1 MGTARSRQPQ
11 GPWLGG
17 SHATRMG
24 PHAQALA
31 LSNNMRGARCHNMR
45 GALHPLTIR
54 CTPLCTCLA
63 RRPPRHTHSA
73 PSRMHLCR
81 PAMAPSRMHLCR
93 WAMGGKHLDGAI
105 QRATLSPSMA
115 RTTARDGAHNGAHYG
130 ARRGPQ
136 HDAQHGAHT
145 QAPAPR
151 RGRIADGAR
160 RFQLLRSRRHL
171 GRATPSRTRRRRSD
185 FACQIPTTARNGRA
199 RSAARRYHW

>member
-1 MGTARSRQPQ
+1 
-11 GPWLGG
+11 
-17 SHATRMG
+17 MG

-136 HDAQHGAHT
+136 PDAQHGAHT

>member
-1 MGTARSRQPQ
+1 
-11 GPWLGG
+11 
-17 SHATRMG
+17 MG

-93 WAMGGKHLDGAI
+93 PAMAPSRMHLCRWAMGGKHLDGAI
-105 QRATLSPSMA
+105 QRVTLSPSMA
-115 RTTARDGAHNGAHYG
+115 RTTARDGAHYGAHYG